1 MTVEASTAAGVVGV
15 SQQLG
20 NAPELVELA
29 LERFHQARDA
39 KV

>member
-15 SQQLG
+15 SQPLVD
-20 NAPELVELA
+20 APELVELV
-29 LERFHQARDA
+29 LERFYQARDA